1 MQRNVDAGVQPHG
14 LFGRNEPTLHHDHR
28 VHRAALGLPALTILP
43 LNESVVPIRS
53 WAPRQHWAK
62 GRVNSHDFNLNIKR
76 FRSCQAGEVLEIL
89 KAFEGTHGS
98 SQRIDAESA
107 ANDKEHH
114 NVRTIKIG

>member
-14 LFGRNEPTLHHDHR
+14 LFGRNEPALHHTHR

-76 FRSCQAGEVLEIL
+76 FRSCQAGGGLEIL
-89 KAFEGTHGS
+89 KAL
-98 SQRIDAESA
+98 A
-107 ANDKEHH
+107 
-114 NVRTIKIG
+114 